1 MTDLDKIF
9 ITSGLTVFGS
19 VLVFVIGQLLTK
31 LFIEPTQELKRA
43 IFNTRIALTFHAE
56 IINTPISRSDETS
69 QETANALRKCSVEL
83 FATAHTIPGH
93 DVLAKVSRGY
103 LPCKTEIIDASLE
116 LRGLS
121 TYVFDTGDKA
131 LADLETIKKITA
143 RIKKNLGLE
152 ASQ

>member
-31 LFIEPTQELKRA
+31 LFIEPTQELKKA
-43 IFNTRIALTFHAE
+43 IFNTRIALAFHAG
-56 IINTPISRSDETS
+56 IINTPISRSGETS
-69 QETANALRKCSVEL
+69 QESANALRKCSAEL
-83 FATAHTIPGH
+83 FAMAHTIPQY

-103 LPCKTEIIDASLE
+103 LPRKAAIIDASRE

-131 LADLETIKKITA
+131 LANLETIKKITA
-143 RIKKNLGLE
+143 RIEKNLGLE
-152 ASQ
+152 ATQ